1 MILNWHQSANL
12 PSRSYT
18 CGYCGNSIASAIG
31 YFADHFITSGSPSGH
46 RAYIYVC
53 HKCDKPTFFNAPT
66 IEQIPGAKF
75 GNEVKDIDDVKVASL
90 YDEARR
96 TFSQNAFTSVV
107 LSCRKLLMHVAVAK
121 GAPEGQN
128 FIQYVEYLST
138 QNYIPPDAKGWV
150 DHIRQKGNEANH
162 EIVIMIEEDAKDL
175 IGFSEMLL
183 KLIYEFPA
191 NIKRKIFPQK

>member
-1 MILNWHQSANL
+1 MTLTWHQNTGL
-12 PSRSYT
+12 LSYSYV

-31 YFADHFITSGSPSGH
+31 YFADHFNAPSRGSGH
-46 RAYIYVC
+46 RAYIYIC
-53 HKCDKPTFFNAPT
+53 HKCYKPTFFDAIT
-66 IEQIPGAKF
+66 AIQTPGAKF

-107 LSCRKLLMHVAVAK
+107 LSCRKLLMHIAVAK
-121 GAPEGQN
+121 GAPAGQN
-128 FIQYVEYLST
+128 FIQYVEYLSN
-138 QNYIPPDAKGWV
+138 QNYIPPDAKDWV

-162 EIVIMIEEDAKDL
+162 EIVIMKEEDAKDL
-175 IGFSEMLL
+175 LGFSEMLL

-191 NIKRKIFPQK
+191 NIKRKKVPNK